1 MANALQIGNNIRKF
15 RREMGL
21 TQRMLAKKLL
31 VSYQAVSAWERGQS
45 VPDLTNA
52 AALAQ
57 FFGVSL
63 DALVFGRQ

>member
-1 MANALQIGNNIRKF
+1 
-15 RREMGL
+15 MGL

-45 VPDLTNA
+45 VPDLANA

-63 DALVFGRQ
+63 DALVFDRQ